1 MMNIVERTIEL
12 TKVLIVY
19 ASLTGNTRAGAEI
32 LEETFSELG
41 TDVEVVESY
50 DADPFEFEDYDI
62 CVVGTYTYG
71 TDADLPDEIV
81 DFYEELED
89 VNLDGKVYGVF
100 GSGDVFY
107 VGKYCLC
114 VDYFEEQFEI
124 TGAQKGATGVK
135 YNLDPDD
142 EAVDNLKSFAK
153 ELVAKYEQ
161 MN

>member
-1 MMNIVERTIEL
+1 M
-12 TKVLIVY
+12 TKALIVY
-19 ASLTGNTRAGAEI
+19 ASLTGNTRAGAHI
-32 LEETFSELG
+32 LEDAFKELDI
-41 TDVEVVESY
+41 DVEVLESY
-50 DADPFEFEDYDI
+50 DADPFEYENYDI

-89 VNLDGKVYGVF
+89 VNLDGKIYGVF

-114 VDYFEEQFEI
+114 VDYFEEQFEK
-124 TGAQKGATGVK
+124 TGAHKGANGVK
-135 YNLDPDD
+135 YNLDPDE
-142 EAVDNLKSFAK
+142 EATTQLKLFAK
-153 ELVAKYEQ
+153 ELVAKHEQ